1 MVDKKTLI
9 DYPCDFPIKVMGETH
24 EEFLKIIMDVV
35 VPHDPSLTIEKIE
48 IRTSREGKY
57 TSLTLMIRA
66 INQMQLDTI
75 YRTLTSHKMV
85 KMVF

>member
-1 MVDKKTLI
+1 MVDRKTLI
-9 DYPCDFPIKVMGETH
+9 EYPCDFPIKVMGETH

-35 VPHDPSLTIEKIE
+35 VPHDPYLTIEKIE
-48 IRTSREGKY
+48 VRTSKEGKY

-66 INQMQLDTI
+66 IDQIQLDTI
-75 YRTLTSHKMV
+75 YRALTSHKMV

>member
-1 MVDKKTLI
+1 
-9 DYPCDFPIKVMGETH
+9 
-24 EEFLKIIMDVV
+24 MDVI